1 MSPGSPDKDVRAEA
15 VDWFVLLDGGRASE
29 DDRARHRAWLA
40 ARSEHRDAYASVRQ
54 TFSVAQMAQTQM
66 ARTISSAR
74 GMERWA
80 HAAQAFGRPQW
91 ALLAAGVAVL
101 VAFLGVRQFGPDLL
115 ATRYTTGVG
124 EHRDL
129 ALADGSI
136 VHLNAATSLSV
147 RFTDE
152 ARDIDLRQG
161 EALFEVAHDLS
172 HPFRVHAAAR
182 TIQDVGTAFDVDRQG
197 TAVEVAV
204 SEGTVVVSAPG
215 IAAPNPAIHAS
226 DVSATVSKGY
236 AVTYTADQA
245 LGEPRV
251 ITSELVGSW
260 QHGVLYYEDVPLA
273 QLAGDLDRQFGTV
286 TRIDDPKLAAMSIT
300 ISLKLHDR
308 EATLGTLAKLLPIR
322 IRRASANNLVFE
334 AAH

>member
-1 MSPGSPDKDVRAEA
+1 MSPGSSDKDVRAEA

-29 DDRARHRAWLA
+29 DDRARHCAWLA

-54 TFSVAQMAQTQM
+54 TFSVAHMAQAM
-66 ARTISSAR
+66 SPVPAR
-74 GMERWA
+74 GMERFA
-80 HAAQAFGRPQW
+80 RTARAFGQPQW
-91 ALLAAGVAVL
+91 SLLAAGVTVLAVL
-101 VAFLGVRQFGPDLL
+101 LGVRQFGPDLL
-115 ATRYTTGVG
+115 ATRYTTGIG
-124 EHRDL
+124 EHRDV

-136 VHLNAATSLSV
+136 VHLNAATSISV

-152 ARDIDLRQG
+152 AREIDLRQG

-182 TIQDVGTAFDVDRQG
+182 TIEDVGTAFDVDRQG
-197 TAVEVAV
+197 MSVEVAV

-215 IAAPNPAIHAS
+215 VVAPNPAAHPSDAS
-226 DVSATVSKGY
+226 TTVSKGY
-236 AVTYTADQA
+236 AVTYRADQA
-245 LGEPRV
+245 LGEQRA
-251 ITSELVGSW
+251 ITPELVGSW

-273 QLAGDLDRQFGTV
+273 QLAGDLDRQFGTI

-308 EATLGTLAKLLPIR
+308 ETTVGTLAKLLPIR
-322 IRRASANNLVFE
+322 IRRLSANSLVFE